1 MKHITYSDK
10 SVLIGDEI
18 ADLLIEYA
26 AELTTKGEADT
37 VFVHAVS
44 SDGDEVEANFLIGPG
59 APLMSETTTSTLPEP
74 DNGKTIE
81 YIRERLQ
88 RLTSANQAGPLD
100 AGGGDSAGD
109 GYEQYGYDEQQ

>member
-37 VFVHAVS
+37 VFVHAIS

-59 APLMSETTTSTLPEP
+59 APIMSETTTWTVTEP
-74 DNGKTIE
+74 DNAKTIE
-81 YIRERLQ
+81 YIRGRL
-88 RLTSANQAGPLD
+88 RTLTSPNQAGPLEES
-100 AGGGDSAGD
+100 GGEASGG
-109 GYEQYGYDEQQ
+109 GYEQFGYDEQQ